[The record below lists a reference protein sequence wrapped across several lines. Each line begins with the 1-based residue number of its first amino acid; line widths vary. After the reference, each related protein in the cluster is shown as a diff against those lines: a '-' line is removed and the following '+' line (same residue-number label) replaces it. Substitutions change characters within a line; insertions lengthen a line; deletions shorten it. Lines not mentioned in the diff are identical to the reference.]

1 MNDFKDILQKYKN
14 DLIESG
20 YEEDIKTDTIDTIEE
35 TNAMITDDS
44 KKYKESDKCIFKQDI
59 SYENAERLVN
69 AIKKYND
76 YSEYNL
82 NRYKDEIYQ
91 EALFCFERCENPI
104 EMLVY
109 SVREVADNMF
119 VNALQDIVKDF
130 VNYYRNEVVKA
141 YENILNNWIW
151 EDCVRFVLNSIKL
164 NLLQE
169 LQDPVYN
176 LFVKSYSLRVIA
188 ADTLIDIDAKE
199 KFISMVNFL
208 TVNTSD
214 SREDTGIMKDIIY
227 RLGKNTEY
235 GSIAIYKVYL
245 GTRARRFIKKL
256 LLLGIRNNLRTEIY
270 SDIEKKLKNKEIER
284 VVHNEI
290 LDLLNYTNNNPK
302 SQALLKSC
310 KSIMHIDQ
318 KKLDDITLDGIDE
331 LKQIIINRSK
341 DITTRKNAIIKLI
354 KIPEGTDE
362 EKIKIIENVYSE
374 NDTLRITAAS
384 ALIQL
389 GRIKE
394 LSTLFKYLVAS
405 LDDELSRDALNQ
417 IRRLKS
423 IRDNRVN
430 SALTSVI
437 SRFMENDEDKNTQR
451 VLTILEIYETG
462 MPNEE
467 ITEVFLKKLSSTKHK
482 KIKIRLLE
490 FFSKNFSILPDSE
503 KDRIKQEITKLTL
516 DETVTENAMESLK
529 KINMSSSNLPESMI

>member
-1 MNDFKDILQKYKN
+1 
-14 DLIESG
+14 
-20 YEEDIKTDTIDTIEE
+20 
-35 TNAMITDDS
+35 
-44 KKYKESDKCIFKQDI
+44 
-59 SYENAERLVN
+59 
-69 AIKKYND
+69 
-76 YSEYNL
+76 
-82 NRYKDEIYQ
+82 
-91 EALFCFERCENPI
+91 
-104 EMLVY
+104 
-109 SVREVADNMF
+109 
-119 VNALQDIVKDF
+119 
-130 VNYYRNEVVKA
+130 
-141 YENILNNWIW
+141 
-151 EDCVRFVLNSIKL
+151 
-164 NLLQE
+164 
-169 LQDPVYN
+169 
-176 LFVKSYSLRVIA
+176 
-188 ADTLIDIDAKE
+188 
-199 KFISMVNFL
+199 
-208 TVNTSD
+208 
-214 SREDTGIMKDIIY
+214 
-227 RLGKNTEY
+227 
-235 GSIAIYKVYL
+235 
-245 GTRARRFIKKL
+245 
-256 LLLGIRNNLRTEIY
+256 
-270 SDIEKKLKNKEIER
+270 
-284 VVHNEI
+284 
-290 LDLLNYTNNNPK
+290 
-302 SQALLKSC
+302 
-310 KSIMHIDQ
+310 MHIDQ